1 MLWYHYVFGAV
12 LILASIIITI
22 VVLMQEGRSQ
32 NLSGAIAGGAET
44 FLGKSKGRTIEAK
57 LEKITKWL
65 IVAFFACCISHLP
78 VCRISKRKDNL
89 AACKVIFFAVTPMN
103 ERERT

>member
-1 MLWYHYVFGAV
+1 MSWYHYVFGAV
-12 LILASIIITI
+12 LILASIIITV

-44 FLGKSKGRTIEAK
+44 FLGKSKARTVEAK

-65 IVAFFACCISHLP
+65 IVGFFVI
-78 VCRISKRKDNL
+78 VL
-89 AACKVIFFAVTPMN
+89 AAFLIFLFIG
-103 ERERT
+103 

>member
-57 LEKITKWL
+57 LEKITKWP
-65 IVAFFACCISHLP
+65 IVAFFVI
-78 VCRISKRKDNL
+78 VL
-89 AACKVIFFAVTPMN
+89 AAFLIFLFVG
-103 ERERT
+103 

>member
-1 MLWYHYVFGAV
+1 MSWYHYVFCAV
-12 LILASIIITI
+12 LIIASVIITI

-57 LEKITKWL
+57 LERITKWL
-65 IVAFFACCISHLP
+65 IVVFFII
-78 VCRISKRKDNL
+78 VL
-89 AACKVIFFAVTPMN
+89 AAFLVFLFIG
-103 ERERT
+103 

>member
-44 FLGKSKGRTIEAK
+44 FLSKSKGRTIEAK

-65 IVAFFACCISHLP
+65 IVAFFVI
-78 VCRISKRKDNL
+78 VL
-89 AACKVIFFAVTPMN
+89 AAFLIFLFVG
-103 ERERT
+103 

>member
-1 MLWYHYVFGAV
+1 MSWYHYVFGAI
-12 LILASIIITI
+12 LIVASVIITI

-57 LEKITKWL
+57 LERITKWL
-65 IVAFFACCISHLP
+65 IVVFFII
-78 VCRISKRKDNL
+78 VL
-89 AACKVIFFAVTPMN
+89 AAFLVFLFIG
-103 ERERT
+103 

>member
-1 MLWYHYVFGAV
+1 MSWYHYLLGAIL
-12 LILASIIITI
+12 LIASIIITI

-57 LEKITKWL
+57 LERITKWL
-65 IVAFFACCISHLP
+65 IVVFFAI
-78 VCRISKRKDNL
+78 VL
-89 AACKVIFFAVTPMN
+89 AAFLIFLFIG
-103 ERERT
+103 

>member
-1 MLWYHYVFGAV
+1 MSWYHYVFGAV
-12 LILASIIITI
+12 LIIVSIVITV

-44 FLGKSKGRTIEAK
+44 FLGKSKARTVEAK

-65 IVAFFACCISHLP
+65 IVGFFVI
-78 VCRISKRKDNL
+78 VL
-89 AACKVIFFAVTPMN
+89 AAFLIFLFIG
-103 ERERT
+103 

>member
-12 LILASIIITI
+12 LIVFSIVITI

-32 NLSGAIAGGAET
+32 NLSGAIAGGADT

-57 LEKITKWL
+57 LERITKWM
-65 IVAFFACCISHLP
+65 IVCHDRNCFDSCIFCYSTCCIPCFSFY
-78 VCRISKRKDNL
+78 RIRIKMINL
-89 AACKVIFFAVTPMN
+89 A
-103 ERERT
+103 